1 MGCNH
6 SSLLPAEIMTS
17 KYVKDFN
24 ESCALTEAIENKSQ
38 KSGPKSPTNATL
50 PSMKSSTKS
59 LTQFRKLTNK
69 SSLNSYLFTN
79 GIANRRNQIIE
90 IRKDT
95 QEIKCRTCEYKLE
108 FCCLSLGGF
117 KATVYIYIY
126 ILILLER

>member
-24 ESCALTEAIENKSQ
+24 ESFVLAETIEKISQ
-38 KSGPKSPTNATL
+38 KSGPKSPTNAKL

-59 LTQFRKLTNK
+59 STQFRKLTNK

-79 GIANRRNQIIE
+79 GLANRRNQIIE
-90 IRKDT
+90 IRKDS
-95 QEIKCRTCEYKLE
+95 QEIKCKACEYKLD

-117 KATVYIYIY
+117 KATVYIYLY
-126 ILILLER
+126 LLLER